1 MYHLQ
6 AKLVK
11 ETNKSQ
17 LLRSSCNPSQ
27 GRRWRVCD
35 CPVRSRLLCSF
46 SSASFVW
53 TFSCGWSLE
62 GTALA
67 ITFSLFPGRDS
78 WSSFGSQQELSIL
91 HSLSLLCPLFLSP
104 FHNCRLSVQENYLA
118 LMFKHLCKG
127 QNEPS
132 AHTPLKPGIAL
143 PWALLTWALKGPS
156 EFLHIAVLH
165 TAFIVTYEP
174 YVQKTFDLFPA
185 TRMW

>member
-1 MYHLQ
+1 MKGVWLPS
-6 AKLVK
+6 KIPSPLFF
-11 ETNKSQ
+11 
-17 LLRSSCNPSQ
+17 LLS
-27 GRRWRVCD
+27 
-35 CPVRSRLLCSF
+35 LLCLDF
-46 SSASFVW
+46 LMWLVPGGNAS
-53 TFSCGWSLE
+53 
-62 GTALA
+62 A

-132 AHTPLKPGIAL
+132 AHTPLTPGIAL

-174 YVQKTFDLFPA
+174 YVQKTFDLFSA
-185 TRMW
+185 TRMS